1 MRDVEATLDAVW
13 KLESARIIAAL
24 TRLVH
29 DVGLAEELAQDA
41 LVAALEQWRADGVPD
56 NPAGWLTTVAKRR
69 AVDQLRRSARADRAT
84 ERAGREQ
91 ARRSSDEPP
100 DDVLRLMLL
109 TCHPV
114 LPPPYRVALTLR
126 LVGGLTAAE
135 IGRAF
140 LLDERTVVRRVAA
153 ARQALAEAG
162 VRFELPPAGELA
174 DRIAAVLD
182 VLYLIFNEGYTAS
195 AGDDLIRPGLCLE
208 ALRLARLL
216 AGLAPGTAEV
226 HGLVALLEIQ
236 ASRSATRAAADGT
249 PVPLAEQ
256 DRGRWDPL
264 LIRRGFT
271 ALLRARDTGEPP
283 GRYVLQAAIAAC
295 HARARRA
302 EETDWAEIAALY
314 DALIRLLPTPVVRLN
329 RAVAVGAARGP
340 AAGLAAVDELAG
352 DPALRD
358 YHLLPGV
365 RADLL
370 ARVGR
375 TGEARREYDRAAAL
389 AGTAAERTF
398 LRRRAAALPAAPPSA
413 RTLDAAV
420 REFLDR
426 DRHRAGTLRSY
437 RQTLRRLC
445 LDLGPSI
452 PLADVTA
459 DAVARVFDSAWGG
472 AASRTWNRHRAAVRS
487 FGGWAGRAGLDAG
500 LARRAEPAG
509 RTAPMPAAELAA
521 LCARPGV
528 AVRERALWLLLAES
542 GAAVSAA
549 LALDVADL
557 DLPRRRARVGTGWL
571 TWGTGTAE
579 VLPELVAGRRCGP
592 LFRSDRRPAPAR
604 RTAAADLCPETGRRR
619 LSYER
624 AEYLF
629 KRASGGRTLRQ
640 LRTRG

>member
-1 MRDVEATLDAVW
+1 MSDVEAALDAVW

-41 LVAALEQWRADGVPD
+41 LVAALERWRADGVPD
-56 NPAGWLTTVAKRR
+56 SPAAWLTTVAKRR
-69 AVDQLRRSARADRAT
+69 AVDHLRRSARADRAT
-84 ERAGREQ
+84 ERIGYQQQ
-91 ARRSSDEPP
+91 AAAAEAEP

-114 LPPPYRVALTLR
+114 LAPPYRVALTLR
-126 LVGGLTAAE
+126 LVGGLTVAE

-140 LLDERTVVRRVAA
+140 LVDEPTVVRRIAA
-153 ARQALAEAG
+153 ARRTLAEAG
-162 VRFELPPAGELA
+162 ARFALPAADELA

-216 AGLAPGTAEV
+216 AALAPGTAEV

-236 ASRSATRAAADGT
+236 ASRSAARTAADGT

-264 LIRRGFT
+264 LIRRGFA

-302 EETDWAEIAALY
+302 EDTDWAEITALY
-314 DALIRLLPTPVVRLN
+314 DALVRLLPTPVVRLN
-329 RAVAVGAARGP
+329 RAVAVGLARGP

-370 ARVGR
+370 ARLDR
-375 TGEARREYDRAAAL
+375 PAEARREYDRAAAL
-389 AGTAAERTF
+389 ARTAAERRF
-398 LRRRAAALPAAPPSA
+398 LRRRAAELPAAPSTG
-413 RTLDAAV
+413 RTLDTAV
-420 REFLDR
+420 AEFLGS

-437 RQTLRRLC
+437 RQTLRRIV
-445 LDLGPSI
+445 LDLGPNT
-452 PLADVTA
+452 PLAEITA
-459 DAVARVFDSAWGG
+459 DSVARVFAVAWGT
-472 AASRTWNRHRAAVRS
+472 AAARTWNRHRAAVRS
-487 FGGWAGRAGLDAG
+487 FGAWVGRSGLDVG
-500 LARRAEPAG
+500 LDRRAEPAE
-509 RTAPMPAAELAA
+509 RTEPLPAADLAA
-521 LCARPGV
+521 LCARPDV
-528 AVRERALWLLLAES
+528 ALRERALWLLLAES
-542 GAAVSAA
+542 GAPVGTV
-549 LALDVADL
+549 LGLDVDDL
-557 DLPRRRARVGTGWL
+557 DLPNRRARGDRGWL
-571 TWGTGTAE
+571 TWGTGSAA
-579 VLPELVAGRRCGP
+579 VLPELVAGRRRGP

-604 RTAAADLCPETGRRR
+604 RPADADLCPDTGRRR